1 MKYQIFDW
9 TKSIKNLQEKAR
21 TLVAINILDDFVTNI

>member
-1 MKYQIFDW
+1 MKYQIFNW

-21 TLVAINILDDFVTNI
+21 TLAIDILNDFVTNI